1 MLIFTAIFV
10 SGFAVSWGPVC
21 WIYAAE
27 IFPLNVRARAM
38 SFTTGINWFTAMLMS
53 YMLELIA
60 PLGIHGVFYLF
71 SGLCFLA
78 VVFLYFFCPETR
90 GVLLEDIEAVFDNF
104 QVKNRRIVKILRRTC
119 QRNIIKTYMWCMT
132 IRMNH
137 VLIKKS
143 LLLYINGSVFLF
155 LRLKGRSYGEK

>member
-119 QRNIIKTYMWCMT
+119 QRNIIKTYM
-132 IRMNH
+132 
-137 VLIKKS
+137 
-143 LLLYINGSVFLF
+143 
-155 LRLKGRSYGEK
+155 